1 VTKKDVKRKRSGHQK
16 TKMKNM
22 STLYLSKEQAIL
34 EKIDNY
40 IKDKL
45 SDDEKDLLWL
55 ELSKSED
62 FIDRLELELLLMRW
76 AEIYR

>member
-1 VTKKDVKRKRSGHQK
+1 
-16 TKMKNM
+16 MKNM